1 MKANRAIIIQ
11 NLFFQRIR
19 NNLRHVIIWAV
30 HFKWSELFQEMKRID
45 TSINDGYK
53 KYRKLQITQ
62 EELKKSEMDSIVR
75 CPNCRK
81 SNKDMKYNLT
91 EKIWYCIECFD
102 YFAAYYYLQRE
113 THQKDYDQKWL
124 KSFTNEQ

>member
-1 MKANRAIIIQ
+1 MKI
-11 NLFFQRIR
+11 
-19 NNLRHVIIWAV
+19 
-30 HFKWSELFQEMKRID
+30 ID
-45 TSINDGYK
+45 TSTNDDYK

-62 EELKKSEMDSIVR
+62 EELKKLEMDSIVR

-91 EKIWYCIECFD
+91 KNVWYCIESSD
-102 YFAAYYYLQRE
+102 YFVAYYYLQRE

-124 KSFTNEQ
+124 KRFTNEQ